1 MPIVCAVAVL
11 AAANLLNNWL
21 ARSPALYLVVC
32 VTATAVLLLTARW
45 DGLTLA
51 DLGLDAAA
59 LRRGLRWA
67 PVLVG
72 IVLLTLV
79 LLLAVPAGREAF
91 RDARAAD
98 LSVGRLLWVTLVRVP
113 FGTVLLEETAFRG
126 VLWAMIRRRRGTAW
140 ATAVSSLLFGL
151 WHLMPSRGINRS
163 NAAVASVFGD
173 GPAGVA
179 PVSYTHRPVRAAPP
193 LRQPA
198 GADGPALGGEQPR
211 LRVRLGGRP
220 LGPVVKVPS
229 SAKGRPRGGDG
240 PPGEFCSSVRERAL
254 GAPGGSPRTGRTWA
268 FARSGELGAPPMS
281 LRQ

>member
-1 MPIVCAVAVL
+1 MRIVCAVAVL

-21 ARSPALYLVVC
+21 ARSPVLYVVIC
-32 VTATAVLLLTARW
+32 VAATAVLLLIARW

-59 LRRGLRWA
+59 VRRGLRWA

-72 IVLLTLV
+72 VVLLVLV

-91 RDARAAD
+91 RDARAVD
-98 LSVGRLLWVTLVRVP
+98 LSVGRLVWVTLVRVP

-126 VLWAMIRRRRGTAW
+126 VLWAMIRRRHGTAW
-140 ATAVSSLLFGL
+140 ATAVSSSLFGL

-179 PVSYTHRPVRAAPP
+179 PTVALAIAATAVAGVVLCE
-193 LRQPA
+193 LRRRSGSLLAPM
-198 GADGPALGGEQPR
+198 ALHWA
-211 LRVRLGGRP
+211 VNSLGY
-220 LGPVVKVPS
+220 
-229 SAKGRPRGGDG
+229 
-240 PPGEFCSSVRERAL
+240 
-254 GAPGGSPRTGRTWA
+254 A
-268 FARSGELGAPPMS
+268 FAWAAARWWLDG
-281 LRQ
+281 